1 MARFRNGDVIRVKR
15 GLYAHYGI
23 YADTPDGGHVIHY
36 TGTNGHS
43 DFKGVVRETSLA
55 EFLEGDSEYS
65 VCRFDPKEYEHI
77 FSGEETVRRARA
89 RIGERRYNLLS
100 HNCEHFAV
108 ECKTGQSESSQTE
121 ILEPSSVLGGI
132 LSSVEELFS
141 F

>member
-1 MARFRNGDVIRVKR
+1 MTRLKNGDVIRVNR

-23 YADTPDGGHVIHY
+23 YVDTPDGGHVIHY

-55 EFLEGDSEYS
+55 EFLNGDCEYS
-65 VCRFDPKEYEHI
+65 VCRFDSDNT
-77 FSGEETVRRARA
+77 FSGGETVRRARA
-89 RIGERRYNLLS
+89 RIGERRYNLFS

-108 ECKTGQSESSQTE
+108 ECKTGKSESSQTE
-121 ILEPSSVLGGI
+121 ILDPCAVMDGI